1 MAEEITK
8 RIHDI
13 NSFMS
18 TKDNETYLV
27 GKDENG
33 KDFTMVFNTI
43 ELLEWLDID
52 YMKSQSKKYI
62 NNL

>member
-1 MAEEITK
+1 MKEEIIK
-8 RIHDI
+8 RLHDI

-18 TKDNETYLV
+18 TKDNDTYLV

-33 KDFTMVFNTI
+33 KDFTVVFNTI
-43 ELLEWLDID
+43 ELLNMIDVD

-62 NNL
+62 DNL